1 MSCADC
7 FVEQCNPI
15 VLDMDVDMMVTVNNV
30 VIIASKINKKH
41 PFVFLPDFVEDL
53 VSGIP
58 TDKILSKYHIPTHPD
73 YFNLLHSTL
82 KLKGQRSRGKEDS
95 RAMNLSMHG
104 WQDQYDR
111 IKLAST
117 AIYDLLL
124 NMNNCN
130 MLTAMVAHSTIKN
143 EYIASKDLDTAV
155 LESYRPIKNHVYLP
169 KKDQSSN
176 PLEEYLQID
185 LHAKIVHIVSNL
197 AKSSCLT
204 YLDGGVSAPENYS
217 KVSDVVYGILDTKED
232 GMSYQALMS
241 LIFREL
247 PLLKLVPG
255 MNVLD
260 SSLANLESVGKLV
273 YKRSMSKN
281 TTSSQQLFT
290 HKNYSLL
297 MAKIK
302 KDVFATKIKFFG
314 RRITP
319 DRFVDE
325 LRRLDTGDLDDRD
338 DQVTRIAGLVMSDA
352 AVPQSPSD
360 PTGVFDF
367 TVDIEGYQFR
377 PEQLNLMKRL
387 DFVVKSS
394 VFHCKV
400 MINEK
405 ITPAVVHKIKKAVP
419 EGDQGVL
426 FTCTVT
432 DPAAIADTKIDRVI
446 QIINERGIRDW
457 CSITPTVPCKKNSVS
472 LVMYGD
478 SEGKVAMVRSLN
490 YESGLATVTLAPDR
504 VEATLPIGCLKEVGP
519 DTATAGDEFDEV
531 SESFFDL
538 VCTMAEISPDS
549 FEDGI
554 KKCVI
559 PTYKTVEDMLLNAYP
574 SMSENQ
580 KHKILEGGKVSLQGR
595 RVAFDDGAY
604 ATVANRGV
612 YALDCTCLHK
622 INSEYRTTLCKH
634 LVGAIAAVAS
644 NDPNPAATIDHL
656 NKSIDLLRTNNVR
669 RTASALVDIIG
680 LRHVKLLQE
689 YLLARANND

>member
-1 MSCADC
+1 MSCADA
-7 FVEQCNPI
+7 FVEQCNSI
-15 VLDMDVDMMVTVNNV
+15 VHDMDVDRMMTVNNV
-30 VIIASKINKKH
+30 AIIASRISKKH

-53 VSGIP
+53 VSGLP
-58 TDKILSKYHIPTHPD
+58 TDKIMFKYRIPTHPD

-82 KLKGQRSRGKEDS
+82 KLKGQRSRGKKDS
-95 RAMNLSMHG
+95 RTKNLSMRG

-111 IKLAST
+111 IKLGST
-117 AIYDLLL
+117 AIYDFLV
-124 NMNNCN
+124 NMTNCN
-130 MLTAMVAHSTIKN
+130 VLTAMVVHSTIKN
-143 EYIASKDLDTAV
+143 EYIANKDLDVVV

-169 KKDQSSN
+169 KKVLSSN
-176 PLEEYLQID
+176 SLDEYLQID
-185 LHAKIVHIVSNL
+185 LHAKIVHIISNL
-197 AKSSCLT
+197 AKSSRLT
-204 YLDGGVSAPENYS
+204 YLDDGVSVPENYS
-217 KVSDVVYGILDTKED
+217 KVSDVVYEILDAKRD

-241 LIFREL
+241 SILKEL

-255 MNVLD
+255 MRVLD
-260 SSLANLESVGKLV
+260 SSLANLEGVGKIV

-281 TTSSQQLFT
+281 ATASQQLFT

-297 MAKIK
+297 MAKIEK
-302 KDVFATKIKFFG
+302 EVFATKIKFFG
-314 RRITP
+314 RQITP
-319 DRFVDE
+319 DLFVDE

-360 PTGVFDF
+360 PAGVFDF
-367 TVDIEGYQFR
+367 SVDIEGYQFR
-377 PEQLNLMKRL
+377 PEQLNLIKRL
-387 DFVVKSS
+387 DFIVKSS

-405 ITPAVVHKIKKAVP
+405 ITPALIHKIKKAVP
-419 EGDQGVL
+419 KGDQGVL
-426 FTCTVT
+426 FTCTVM
-432 DPAAIADTKIDRVI
+432 DPATIAYTKLDRVV
-446 QIINERGIRDW
+446 QIINEDGIREW
-457 CSITPTVPCKKNSVS
+457 CAITPTMPCKKNSVA

-519 DTATAGDEFDEV
+519 DTATTGDEFDEV

-538 VCTMAEISPDS
+538 VCTMAEISPDA
-549 FEDGI
+549 FDDGI
-554 KKCVI
+554 RKCVI
-559 PTYKTVEDMLLNAYP
+559 PTYKTVKDMLANAYP

-580 KHKILEGGKVSLQGR
+580 KHKILEEANASLQGR

-604 ATVANRGV
+604 TTVANRGV

-634 LVGAIAAVAS
+634 LVSAVAAVAS

-669 RTASALVDIIG
+669 RTASALADIIG
-680 LRHVKLLQE
+680 PRHAKLLQE